1 MLGRDFVREHCWL
14 ANMSGKH
21 DGFLPFDQ
29 AQEHNNRDI
38 KVNYRSQGPSIDWE
52 YLKKLHP
59 AIHIINAVGVHV
71 EQELHTLSRGK
82 KHAVPKKEHD
92 IQVLQQSYRTARIHY
107 YELGR
112 KMFGGRKD
120 KAKDIVTEGA
130 VTLEQ
135 GKMLARWIEG
145 RSFTR
150 SMEQEWNLLSESE
163 EEE

>member
-1 MLGRDFVREHCWL
+1 MRNHCWL

-71 EQELHTLSRGK
+71 EQEFQTLSRGK

-92 IQVLQQSYRTARIHY
+92 IQVLQQSYRMARVHY
-107 YELGR
+107 HESGR
-112 KMFGGRKD
+112 KIKSKRD
-120 KAKDIVTEGA
+120 RAKDLATTGA
-130 VTLEQ
+130 VMLEQ
-135 GKMLARWIEG
+135 SKALDRWIEG
-145 RSFTR
+145 RSFVR
-150 SMEQEWNLLSESE
+150 STEQEWNILSDSE
-163 EEE
+163 DEDE

>member
-107 YELGR
+107 YEPGR
-112 KMFGGRKD
+112 KMVGGRKD